1 MTLWDEITIFT
12 ITPTT
17 INHIIIGKSYQLKFS
32 KTSKWKVNYQKAAN
46 WMKFE
51 KAKESAPITLLN
63 CYFFLQQTH
72 THTATTC
79 TTMVNLIYCFIMI
92 RLAFNSSKAV
102 SLLSI
107 RPVYACMLYILCC
120 FSRLFIYLY
129 SFNRVHLN
137 SINYLQILRPF
148 VCVFLMY
155 VHWKQTLQ
163 WQF

>member
-1 MTLWDEITIFT
+1 MESKLSKS
-12 ITPTT
+12 
-17 INHIIIGKSYQLKFS
+17 GKLNEV
-32 KTSKWKVNYQKAAN
+32 WKGEGICAYHLV
-46 WMKFE
+46 E
-51 KAKESAPITLLN
+51 LL
-63 CYFFLQQTH
+63 LLPATD